1 MKTCGTCAESKNHE
15 CRNVFCVEY
24 GIVIN
29 RNHPRCRYGRD
40 KHGSGDDDVNRL
52 PDKQPH
58 DSSPR

>member
-15 CRNVFCVEY
+15 CRNVFCIE
-24 GIVIN
+24 
-29 RNHPRCRYGRD
+29 
-40 KHGSGDDDVNRL
+40 DDDVNRL